1 MLASMKLGVSERARA
16 CLIGLTIF
24 TAHTIAREMRSE
36 ERDFVVVFILEWG
49 EDRDERR
56 GEEEDE
62 MLAGIQWEWACHRV
76 RQSRRR
82 AASPLLILRRAAHR
96 LSF

>member
-1 MLASMKLGVSERARA
+1 MLASMKLGVSERA
-16 CLIGLTIF
+16 CLIGLTTF

-49 EDRDERR
+49 EERR
-56 GEEEDE
+56 RTKCWPESKGNGHVTESDKVGGGRPVLSSAE
-62 MLAGIQWEWACHRV
+62 
-76 RQSRRR
+76 
-82 AASPLLILRRAAHR
+82 PLSHR